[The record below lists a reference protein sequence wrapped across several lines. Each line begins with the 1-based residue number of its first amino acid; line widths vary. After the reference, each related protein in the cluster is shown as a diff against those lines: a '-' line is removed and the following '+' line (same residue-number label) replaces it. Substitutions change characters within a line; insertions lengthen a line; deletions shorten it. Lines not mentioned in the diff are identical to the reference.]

1 MKKANTIIALFAVAS
16 FSLAATV
23 SNGMNF
29 NNQNMNLSLNTAED
43 VYGIQFDMRYNPD
56 HITVEELSN
65 SSSLVSGVDIYSKVK
80 EPGFI
85 RVIMFSMDLNK
96 ISSANQLSEVLD
108 FNITPSEGYIQSST
122 ITFDNIILAGENG
135 QELDYQES
143 FVYEVSSS
151 DLIPSTT
158 DLSNI
163 YPNPFNPSTTID
175 YNLSNATDVSLVIY
189 DMKGS
194 VVKTLVSNFQDAG
207 LHQVSWNGKNDANAQ
222 VSSGMYLVRMEADG
236 QLYQQAITLL
246 K

>member
-23 SNGMNF
+23 SNGMNL
-29 NNQNMNLSLNTAED
+29 NNQNMNLSLNTTED

-56 HITVEELSN
+56 HITVDELSN

-135 QELDYQES
+135 QELDYQDS
-143 FVYEVSSS
+143 FVYELSSS

-194 VVKTLVSNFQDAG
+194 IVKTLVSNFQDAG

>member
-108 FNITPSEGYIQSST
+108 FNITPSEGYTQSST

>member
-23 SNGMNF
+23 SNGMNL
-29 NNQNMNLSLNTAED
+29 NNQNMNLSLNTTED

-56 HITVEELSN
+56 HITVDELSN

-135 QELDYQES
+135 QELDYQDMEERKEL
-143 FVYEVSSS
+143 F
-151 DLIPSTT
+151 
-158 DLSNI
+158 
-163 YPNPFNPSTTID
+163 TI
-175 YNLSNATDVSLVIY
+175 
-189 DMKGS
+189 
-194 VVKTLVSNFQDAG
+194 
-207 LHQVSWNGKNDANAQ
+207 
-222 VSSGMYLVRMEADG
+222 
-236 QLYQQAITLL
+236 
-246 K
+246 

>member
-108 FNITPSEGYIQSST
+108 FNITPSEGYVQSST

-135 QELDYQES
+135 QELDYQDS
-143 FVYEVSSS
+143 FVYEVLSS